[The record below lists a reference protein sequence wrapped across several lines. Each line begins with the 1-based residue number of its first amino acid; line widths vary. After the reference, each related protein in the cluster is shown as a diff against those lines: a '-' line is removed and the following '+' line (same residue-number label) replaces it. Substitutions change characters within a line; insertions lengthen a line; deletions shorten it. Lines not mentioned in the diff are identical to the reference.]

1 MNEETHTP
9 KEQPLHK
16 DSSVNIEK
24 SHQINETRNYSER
37 IGDLNKAQ
45 SHYAKPFINE
55 IIQPIPTD
63 NGNNTSSPTKDTIE

>member
-1 MNEETHTP
+1 MNEEKNTP
-9 KEQPLHK
+9 KEQPLQK
-16 DSSVNIEK
+16 DLSINIEK
-24 SHQINETRNYSER
+24 SHKINETRNYSEK

-63 NGNNTSSPTKDTIE
+63 RGNNSSSPSKETAE